1 MSRYTPARHYISFG
15 IVALALAA
23 FSGWLGLAW
32 APAFCPAG
40 LFLLTAALLLGLAF
54 RPTIKVDEVH
64 LEIGKQVIA
73 WHDVRRVDRT
83 GWISPLVVKLTLYD
97 DEIVNVVYP
106 GEVDCC
112 KHLLRTLRQM
122 STGALIDGVPYRQYW
137 GELLG
142 ATEARQ
148 LAAPRYRVLRQEDE
162 EEVERLYFLLKT
174 VGHIEPSGTG
184 PGGSEPRNTGPRNPG
199 DDR

>member
-1 MSRYTPARHYISFG
+1 MSRYVPARHYISFG
-15 IVALALAA
+15 GVALVLGG
-23 FSGWLGLAW
+23 FSAWLGRSW
-32 APAFCPAG
+32 HPAFVPAA
-40 LFLLTAALLLGLAF
+40 LFIVTAALLLTLAF
-54 RPTIKVDEVH
+54 RPAIKVYDAH
-64 LEIGKQVIA
+64 LEIGKRIIP

-83 GWISPLVVKLTLYD
+83 GWISPLVAKLSLYD
-97 DEIVNVVYP
+97 DETVTLVYP

-122 STGALIDGVPYRQYW
+122 STNAMIDGVPYRQYW

-142 ATEARQ
+142 ASEARQ
-148 LAAPRYRVLRQEDE
+148 ISAPRYRVLRPEDE

-174 VGHIEPSGTG
+174 VGHID
-184 PGGSEPRNTGPRNPG
+184 PRNSP